1 MNNAVQMTQSPKAH
15 SVRNKS
21 IGTPSS
27 VVEYAYYVL
36 LLYQMV
42 GTGWGIPAPPF
53 GPSGMLAGLAGLC
66 ILYSGPRAI
75 DVYRP
80 IAFALG
86 CGIFTLFIQMVV
98 HQESILEEQMRSFVT
113 WIPTLIILQ
122 SLCWRKGFLHRFALM
137 AFLIG
142 CATLPFLE
150 TRDATD
156 EVVRM
161 GVSHSVGLSNP
172 NALGTW
178 FSFCTVY
185 FLVAGLKAK
194 NNIVRVASWS
204 VGVLSLYVVGLTVSR
219 GALLGVA
226 IAGAFVFQKELKRA
240 FAPFLVLLWVGWI
253 VYMTGLFD
261 EQIGYYLQRG
271 DEETGRTYLW
281 SAAFNG
287 FLNSWWVGVGLSNID
302 ILLPSGKTAGP
313 HNSPLYIGFAS
324 GVIPF
329 AFFVGYVLRA
339 FRGGFRARADRT
351 PDGPF
356 KFPLVIV
363 ALLAMMVSHA
373 VFMYPWTIV
382 VLSLAVTPGDVPRAR
397 RITTGKTDTDSGH
410 RRKRSDILAKI
421 QPHSYKPK

>member
-1 MNNAVQMTQSPKAH
+1 MNNAVQMTQSPKAA
-15 SVRNKS
+15 SVRNKF
-21 IGTPSS
+21 IGAPSS
-27 VVEYAYYVL
+27 VVEYAYYGL
-36 LLYQMV
+36 LLHQTV
-42 GTGWGIPAPPF
+42 GEAWGLEVRLLPTGI
-53 GPSGMLAGLAGLC
+53 LLGLACLC
-66 ILYSGPRAI
+66 VLYSGPRAI

-86 CGIFTLFIQMVV
+86 CAIFTLFIQMVV

-150 TRDATD
+150 IKTEAD
-156 EVVRM
+156 EFVRM
-161 GVSHSVGLSNP
+161 GISRGVGLANP
-172 NALGTW
+172 NALGLW

-240 FAPFLVLLWVGWI
+240 FAPLLVLLWVGWI
-253 VYMTGLFD
+253 VYMTGFFD

-271 DEETGRTYLW
+271 DEDTGRTYLW
-281 SAAFNG
+281 STAFNG
-287 FLNSWWVGVGLSNID
+287 FLNSWWAGVGISNARIPM
-302 ILLPSGKTAGP
+302 PSGKMTLP
-313 HNSPLYIGFAS
+313 HNSPLYIGLAS

-329 AFFVGYVLRA
+329 AFFVGYLVRA
-339 FRGGFRARADRT
+339 FRGAFRARAERT

-363 ALLAMMVSHA
+363 ALLGMMLGHTA
-373 VFMYPWTIV
+373 FMNPWVIV
-382 VLSLAVTPGDVPRAR
+382 ILSLAMTPGDVPRAR
-397 RITTGKTDTDSGH
+397 RITTGKTASDSGH
-410 RRKRSDILAKI
+410 RGNRSDILPKI
-421 QPHSYKPK
+421 QPHAYKPE